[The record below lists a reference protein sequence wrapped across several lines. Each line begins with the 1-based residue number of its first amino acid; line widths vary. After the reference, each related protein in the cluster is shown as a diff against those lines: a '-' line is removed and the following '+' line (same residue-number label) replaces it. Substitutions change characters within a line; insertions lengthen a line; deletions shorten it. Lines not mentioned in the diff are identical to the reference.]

1 MHSQDEALAMD
12 KGWMKRYETA
22 LNYTYGTKFMQYLL
36 TLEGD
41 DLTRALRKMA
51 DIENKLDY
59 NVPYLIK
66 LTNYLVYLI

>member
-1 MHSQDEALAMD
+1 
-12 KGWMKRYETA
+12 MKRYETA

-66 LTNYLVYLI
+66 R